1 MKKKFI
7 RAWNVFCV
15 CFWTIVFLCICLVST
30 PSYGSDAI
38 KRVVRQYALTSAN
51 DFPQRDPFVWR
62 LLGSND
68 GGTNWELLDIR
79 HNEVFPERHQRRLFK
94 ISNTKAFNV
103 YRLEIIQSRD
113 PANANSVQLAEIEL
127 LGETENDLD
136 PTPCNEDLILVQGEN
151 PSVETR
157 FQAFDN
163 RVETKWVDFANDHPD
178 TRSSW
183 IQWQYVSHVDK
194 VVTNINEL
202 LGLRAHAK
210 TGCHVEMDCVFVDRL
225 FDTNVVCL
233 LDGTGYL
240 ETTYSGTNQFYPGQ
254 RLHLVGTSRWTEQQV
269 SLEKCE
275 LIPLNESRGEPQLR
289 HISLG
294 QAFSVDEANMQW
306 VEAEGTV
313 QFASLGDGHFSFELS
328 DHGQRLTVRVLHLD
342 AGGKLPSTGDRV
354 CVRGI
359 CNRGFGVDGKSVA
372 MSLLTPS
379 LKTIFWVMRENVRE
393 EKVEVPHFLNGA
405 GVLTNISQIR
415 QFNPHQLTNN
425 PRVRIRGV
433 VTEAFGEYIQD
444 ETGGIELLQQKNGL
458 NLPVRP
464 KMGTFLE
471 VSGVGSWVEGHGPA
485 IQIDQIRVLGNGK
498 LPSPKRP
505 GFKEISSGNF
515 INEWIEIEGVVRST
529 DGSHMLLIC
538 DGGRLMATIRSAS
551 VLLVKGL
558 VDATVRIRGVNVSG
572 TDDRGRILGVQLLV
586 PSLDY
591 IEVIRASEDP
601 FALPTRTIASLSQVG
616 GLTELSHCVKVEGV
630 LTLSLDHKLFI
641 QDATGSAM
649 AIKRGDVL
657 LNVPQ
662 GAYYWA
668 FYQVPGIQPQERW
681 GFEPGD
687 KLEVVGF
694 PENRE
699 GFSTVLTEALARKT
713 GHGVPITPP
722 NANMEELRM
731 GKMDSTL
738 VYLNAVVLG
747 HEKMGN
753 EWVYE
758 MQSGQEMFQA
768 VLPATNKVVSWVDIG
783 SLVRVCGVCQIEPNP
798 FPELGKK
805 IASFKILL
813 ASPSSVVVVK
823 SPPWW
828 TLSRALAIAGG
839 LAVILVMATA
849 WIGILRYQVGVQTSQ
864 LKAEIEQHKQAEEQ
878 LAIKTAML
886 QTQIEER
893 KRIEAQVE
901 ESHKQLLHS
910 TRMAGMA
917 EMANSVLHNVGNVL
931 NSANML
937 TSLISEHVRS
947 TKTSTLLKTTSLLS
961 EHRQD
966 LGDFLTHDEH
976 GKFVPELLNQLAANL
991 EENRNR
997 VIVKVDALAE
1007 SVQHIK
1013 EIISMQ
1019 QKYARVSTPTEKVM
1033 ITEVVDDAL
1042 RLSSAAF
1049 ARGGIF
1055 ISRQYETKMVMDID
1069 RHKLL
1074 QILFNLLENARHAC
1088 AEDRRSNRQVTIL
1101 VSEAAQ
1107 ERVRISVADNGVGI
1121 AAEYLPR
1128 LFSQGFF
1135 IRKDGHGFGLHS
1147 SALAAQDMG
1156 GTLSVQSDGLGKGAV
1171 FILEI
1176 PLNPISE

>member
-1 MKKKFI
+1 MKDKFI
-7 RAWNVFCV
+7 RKWNVFYV
-15 CFWTIVFLCICLVST
+15 WFQTVVFLCVCLASLN
-30 PSYGSDAI
+30 SYGSDAL
-38 KRVVRQYALTSAN
+38 KKVVRQYALTSAN

-68 GGTNWELLDIR
+68 GGKDWEVLDACY
-79 HNEVFPERHQRRLFK
+79 NEVFTERHQRRLFK

-103 YRLEIIQSRD
+103 YRLEIIQSKD
-113 PANANSVQLAEIEL
+113 PANANSVQLAEIEP

-136 PTPCNEDLILVQGEN
+136 PIPCIEDLIFAHGEN

-183 IQWQYVSHVDK
+183 IQWQYVSHSDK
-194 VVTNINEL
+194 MVTNINEL
-202 LGLRAHAK
+202 LGLRAQAK
-210 TGCHVEMDCVFVDRL
+210 MGCQVQMDCLFVNKL
-225 FDTNVVCL
+225 FGTNVICL

-240 ETTYSGTNQFYPGQ
+240 ETSYSGTKQFTPGQ
-254 RLHLVGTSRWTEQQV
+254 WLHVVGRSQWTDRRV
-269 SLEKCE
+269 SLGKYE
-275 LIPLNESRGEPQLR
+275 ITPLNGRLGNPQLR
-289 HISLG
+289 RISLE
-294 QAFSVDEANMQW
+294 QSFSVDEADMQW
-306 VEAEGTV
+306 VEVEGTV
-313 QFASLGDGHFSFELS
+313 QFVSLGDGHFSFELA
-328 DHGQRLTVRVLHLD
+328 DHGQRLAVRVLHLD
-342 AGGKLPSTGDRV
+342 LGGKLPCSGDRV
-354 CVRGI
+354 RVRGI
-359 CNRGFGVDGKSVA
+359 CNRGIGVDGKLVA
-372 MSLLTPS
+372 MSLFTPS
-379 LKTIFWVMRENVRE
+379 LKTVFKIVGQRARE
-393 EKVEVPHFLNGA
+393 EKLEVPQFQAGA
-405 GVLTNISQIR
+405 GVLTNVSQIR
-415 QFNPHQLTNN
+415 QFSPHQLTNS
-425 PRVRIRGV
+425 PRVCIRGV
-433 VTEAFGEYIQD
+433 VTETFGDYIQD
-444 ETGGIELLQQKNGL
+444 ETGGVELLQKKRGESF
-458 NLPVRP
+458 PVHPR
-464 KMGTFLE
+464 MGEFLE
-471 VSGVGSWVEGHGPA
+471 VLGTGDWVEGHGPA
-485 IQIDQIRVLGNGK
+485 IQVDQIRVLGNGK
-498 LPSPKRP
+498 LPPPKRP
-505 GFKEISSGNF
+505 GFKKVAGGDF
-515 INEWIEIEGVVRST
+515 INEWIEMEGVVRST
-529 DGSHMLLIC
+529 DGSHLLLIC
-538 DGGRLMATIRSAS
+538 DGGRLMATIRSAP

-558 VDATVRIRGVNVSG
+558 VDATIRIRGVNVTG

-591 IEVIRASEDP
+591 VEVIRASENP
-601 FALPTRTIASLSQVG
+601 FALPIRTIASLSQVG
-616 GLTELSHCVKVEGV
+616 GLTELSHRVKVEGV
-630 LTLSLDHKLFI
+630 LTLSLDHKFFI

-649 AIKRGDVL
+649 AIKQGDVL

-668 FYQVPGIQPQERW
+668 FYQVPGTQPQEKW
-681 GFEPGD
+681 EFEPGD

-699 GFSTVLTEALARKT
+699 GYSTVLTEALVRKT
-713 GHGVPITPP
+713 GHGKRVIPP
-722 NANMEELRM
+722 EASMEELRM
-731 GKMDSTL
+731 GKLDSSM
-738 VYLNAVVLG
+738 VSLNAMVLG
-747 HEKMGN
+747 HEKMGS

-768 VLPATNKVVSWVDIG
+768 VLPATNSVVSWVAIG

-828 TLSRALAIAGG
+828 TLPRALSIAGG
-839 LAVILVMATA
+839 LAVILALAAA
-849 WIGILRYQVGVQTSQ
+849 WIGILRYQVGMQTSQ
-864 LKAEIEQHKQAEEQ
+864 LKAEVEQHKQTEEQ
-878 LAIKTAML
+878 LAVKTALL
-886 QTQIEER
+886 QAQIEER

-947 TKTSTLLKTTSLLS
+947 TKTTTLLRTTALLK
-961 EHRQD
+961 EHRQN
-966 LGDFLTHDEH
+966 LGEFLTRDER
-976 GKFVPELLNQLAANL
+976 GKFVPELLEQLAVNL

-997 VIVKVDALAE
+997 VIVKVDALAD

-1042 RLSSAAF
+1042 RLSRASF
-1049 ARGGIF
+1049 VRSGIL
-1055 ISRQYETKMVMDID
+1055 ISRQYETKVVMDID

-1088 AEDRRSNRQVTIL
+1088 AEDRRSGRQITIQ
-1101 VSEAAQ
+1101 VSEVASK
-1107 ERVRISVADNGVGI
+1107 RVRISITDTGVGI
-1121 AAEYLPR
+1121 ATENLPR

-1156 GTLSVQSDGLGKGAV
+1156 GTLGCRSDGLGRGAV

-1176 PLNPISE
+1176 PLKPVSE